1 MLYYF
6 EKTNIRNP
14 SSNRVKT
21 MYNHTHVK
29 DIENV
34 LILQGGGSL
43 GAFAC
48 GVCKT
53 FAKKDIKFDIIAG
66 TSIGAINGAI
76 TAGSKNENPQKDLED
91 FWIEI
96 AESSYN
102 IIPDIFSFDY
112 DYQNNQINFKRSSSA
127 ALNAAF
133 FGVPKFFVPRWCN
146 WDRFRYNTSNNYNI
160 LPHNWTYI
168 YDNTLLEKTLEKYID
183 FKKLSPD
190 TKRNNINNNDGS
202 NNSIRLII
210 TAVDV
215 LSAEPV
221 IFDSYKTQIQM
232 KHLLA
237 TIGYPQYG
245 FPWREVNDGV
255 YAWDGSLLSNT
266 PIREVMMASPSNDKN
281 IFVIE
286 NYPKKIN
293 KLPSNMSEVQ
303 SRAKDIM
310 FTDKDESLCKM
321 SKLITRHITLIERLY
336 DIFKE
341 QDHSKI
347 DKDIIKYIEKEH
359 KLLVE
364 KYGAKILKINRIS
377 RENNETPYSLQNAD
391 FSVKT
396 IKELIFEGENKALHS
411 LNYVCS

>member
-1 MLYYF
+1 
-6 EKTNIRNP
+6 
-14 SSNRVKT
+14 
-21 MYNHTHVK
+21 MYRHTHVK
-29 DIENV
+29 DVENV

-53 FAKKDIKFDIIAG
+53 FAKKNIKFDIIAG

-76 TAGSKNENPQKDLED
+76 TAGSKNDDPAKDLEV
-91 FWIEI
+91 FWMEI

-102 IIPDIFSFDY
+102 IIPNMFSFDY
-112 DYQNNQINFKRSSSA
+112 DYQNNQIEFKRSSLAS
-127 ALNAAF
+127 LNAAF
-133 FGVPKFFVPRWCN
+133 FGVPKFFVPRWFN
-146 WDRFRYNTSNNYNI
+146 WDRDKYNYSNDYTT
-160 LPHNWTYI
+160 LPVNWTYI

-183 FKKLSPD
+183 FKKLCPD
-190 TKRNNINNNDGS
+190 VKST
-202 NNSIRLII
+202 NNSSNKTIQLII

-215 LSAEPV
+215 LSAEPL

-245 FPWREVNDGV
+245 FPWVEVNEGV
-255 YAWDGSLLSNT
+255 YSWDGSLLSNT

-281 IFVIE
+281 IFIIE
-286 NYPKKIN
+286 NYPKKIE
-293 KLPSNMSEVQ
+293 KLPSNMNEVQ

-310 FTDKDESLCKM
+310 FTDKDQSLAKI
-321 SKLITRHITLIERLY
+321 SKLITRHINLIETLY
-336 DIFKE
+336 DIFE
-341 QDHSKI
+341 EHDQSKI

-364 KYGAKILKINRIS
+364 KYGAKILNIKRIS
-377 RENNETPYSLQNAD
+377 RENSKAPYSLQNAD
-391 FSVKT
+391 FSVNT
-396 IKELIFEGENKALHS
+396 IKELIIQGENKAQAS
-411 LNYVCS
+411 LK

>member
-1 MLYYF
+1 
-6 EKTNIRNP
+6 
-14 SSNRVKT
+14 
-21 MYNHTHVK
+21 MYSHTHVK
-29 DIENV
+29 DVENV

-112 DYQNNQINFKRSSSA
+112 DYQNNQINYKKSPSA
-127 ALNAAF
+127 SINAAV
-133 FGVPKFFVPRWCN
+133 FGVPKFFVPRWFN
-146 WDRFRYNTSNNYNI
+146 WNIYRYDTLNDYSM
-160 LPHNWTYI
+160 LPSHWTYI

-183 FKKLSPD
+183 FKKLAPAAKPNS
-190 TKRNNINNNDGS
+190 INDND
-202 NNSIRLII
+202 NSTNTIRLII
-210 TAVDV
+210 SAVDV
-215 LSAEPV
+215 LSAEPL

-245 FPWREVNDGV
+245 FPWIEVNDGI

-286 NYPKKIN
+286 NYPKKID

-310 FTDKDESLCKM
+310 FTDKDQSLGKM
-321 SKLITRHITLIERLY
+321 SKLITRHINLIETLY
-336 DIFKE
+336 DIFE
-341 QDHSKI
+341 EYDHSKI

-364 KYGAKILKINRIS
+364 KYGAKILKIKRIS
-377 RENNETPYSLQNAD
+377 RENNKTPYSLQNAD
-391 FSVKT
+391 FSVNT
-396 IKELIFEGENKALHS
+396 IKELIIQGENKALES
-411 LNYVCS
+411 LN

>member
-1 MLYYF
+1 
-6 EKTNIRNP
+6 
-14 SSNRVKT
+14 
-21 MYNHTHVK
+21 MYKHTHVK

-76 TAGSKNENPQKDLED
+76 TAGSKNENPSKDLED

-96 AESSYN
+96 AESSHN
-102 IIPDIFSFDY
+102 IIPDTFSFDY
-112 DYQNNQINFKRSSSA
+112 DYQNNQINYKKSSSSS
-127 ALNAAF
+127 LNAAF
-133 FGVPKFFVPRWCN
+133 FGVPKFFVPRWFN
-146 WDRFRYNTSNNYNI
+146 WNTHRSNALNDYTM
-160 LPHNWTYI
+160 LPSHWTYI

-183 FKKLSPD
+183 FKKLSPGA
-190 TKRNNINNNDGS
+190 KPNNINNKDDS
-202 NNSIRLII
+202 NNTIRLII
-210 TAVDV
+210 SAVDV
-215 LSAEPV
+215 LSAEPI

-245 FPWREVNDGV
+245 FPWIEVNDGV

-266 PIREVMMASPSNDKN
+266 PIREVMISSPSNDKN

-286 NYPKKIN
+286 NYPKKIDR
-293 KLPSNMSEVQ
+293 LPSNMSEVQ

-310 FTDKDESLCKM
+310 FTDKDQSLGKI
-321 SKLITRHITLIERLY
+321 SRLITRHIKLIETLY
-336 DIFKE
+336 DMFE
-341 QDHSKI
+341 EYDHSKI

-364 KYGAKILKINRIS
+364 KYGAKILKITRIS
-377 RENNETPYSLQNAD
+377 RENNKTPYSLQNAD
-391 FSVKT
+391 FSVNT
-396 IKELIFEGENKALHS
+396 IKELIMQGENKALDS
-411 LNYVCS
+411 LN

>member
-1 MLYYF
+1 
-6 EKTNIRNP
+6 
-14 SSNRVKT
+14 
-21 MYNHTHVK
+21 MYKHTHVK

-76 TAGSKNENPQKDLED
+76 TAGSKNENPSKDLED

-102 IIPDIFSFDY
+102 IIPDTFSFDY
-112 DYQNNQINFKRSSSA
+112 DYQNNQFNYKKSSSA
-127 ALNAAF
+127 SLNAAF
-133 FGVPKFFVPRWCN
+133 FGVPKFFVPRWFN
-146 WDRFRYNTSNNYNI
+146 WNIHMSNALNDYTM
-160 LPHNWTYI
+160 LPSHWTYI

-183 FKKLSPD
+183 FKKLSPGA
-190 TKRNNINNNDGS
+190 KPNNINNKDDS
-202 NNSIRLII
+202 NNTIRLII
-210 TAVDV
+210 SAVDV
-215 LSAEPV
+215 LSAEPIV
-221 IFDSYKTQIQM
+221 FDSYKTQIQM

-245 FPWREVNDGV
+245 FPWIEVNDGV

-286 NYPKKIN
+286 NYPKKIDR
-293 KLPSNMSEVQ
+293 LPSNMIEVR

-310 FTDKDESLCKM
+310 FTDKDESLGKM
-321 SKLITRHITLIERLY
+321 SRLITRHIKLIETLY
-336 DIFKE
+336 DMFE
-341 QDHSKI
+341 EYDHSKI

-364 KYGAKILKINRIS
+364 KYGAKILKITRIS
-377 RENNETPYSLQNAD
+377 RENNKTPYSLQNAD
-391 FSVKT
+391 FSVNT
-396 IKELIFEGENKALHS
+396 IKELIMQGENKALDS
-411 LNYVCS
+411 LN